1 MSDKVQEGLF
11 DTASNFVKKYIGSGS
26 SSSTPTPTAAPT
38 APATAPVAASTKP
51 AIDPNTPV
59 PLFTGKDPLQQR
71 LVNSIKSRIKQ
82 FGLGP
87 NETNLITA
95 EFEKQ
100 ILELLKD
107 LAAQMKANGLTQ
119 KQIQEAMVGPQMP
132 TGMGGRVQPKQ
143 GEIDVRRAVFGKF
156 ERAMKSLDS
165 MKGVGGKFRAKVDM
179 NTRKQFIEDMVNKNI
194 IPFLTQHLTS
204 RGFNVVDKR
213 ANKTVPSKVEPDKAK
228 NVTLSESVIN
238 RWKVLAEIK

>member
-1 MSDKVQEGLF
+1 MSDKLEEGLF
-11 DTASNFVKKYIGSGS
+11 DRASDFVKKYIGRGS
-26 SSSTPTPTAAPT
+26 SAPAPATPSASTAAPVVPT
-38 APATAPVAASTKP
+38 VAGAS
-51 AIDPNTPV
+51 AIDPKSPV

-71 LVNSIKSRIKQ
+71 LVNSIRSRIKQ

-87 NETNLITA
+87 NETKLITV

-119 KQIQEAMVGPQMP
+119 KQIQEAMIGPQMP
-132 TGMGGRVQPKQ
+132 TGMGGRVQTKQ

-156 ERAMKSLDS
+156 ERAMKTLDS

-228 NVTLSESVIN
+228 NVTLSESVVN